1 MMARDFADNNLP
13 GLANKFMSQYQ
24 TAMSV
29 KPDKPATKIQ
39 LFNEAV
45 KGGYPGDFFQYQ
57 IDLKA
62 AGAPSTTMLPTPA
75 KGFQYEQDENGNWV
89 AKIIP
94 GGSADLEKQ
103 EVDKAKIQSQINKQ
117 NDASVVLNN
126 VSLVRDAIKNPA
138 TFFGIEV
145 GATGWGSLLKDIP
158 ASPAKGVE
166 GMIKTMQGNIGF
178 AKLQAMREA
187 SPTGGA
193 LGQVSNIELNLL
205 TGVIGSLDQSQ
216 SDEDLL
222 RVLNQI
228 EYTYNIIVHGQGTVP
243 KTSQT
248 TETTETTEIN
258 NSEVILNP
266 NDPLGVL

>member
-1 MMARDFADNNLP
+1 MAEPSMFNSYDVATAQNQNANTNAMNVAQLPAGRATVYGAGVAGNMLSSGVNKALGRVTPQQQKAEIVSGIMKKYVNADPTNPQNILMMARDFADNNLP

-138 TFFGIEV
+138 TFFGI
-145 GATGWGSLLKDIP
+145 
-158 ASPAKGVE
+158 
-166 GMIKTMQGNIGF
+166 
-178 AKLQAMREA
+178 
-187 SPTGGA
+187 
-193 LGQVSNIELNLL
+193 
-205 TGVIGSLDQSQ
+205 
-216 SDEDLL
+216 
-222 RVLNQI
+222 
-228 EYTYNIIVHGQGTVP
+228 
-243 KTSQT
+243 
-248 TETTETTEIN
+248 
-258 NSEVILNP
+258 
-266 NDPLGVL
+266 